1 MMKRLMVLFLI
12 SVTFIITVVAQKEG
26 LTATP
31 TRIADS
37 SEALFSTKGLS
48 PSSAFL
54 IYDLMFGKMSDKEI
68 KEKYH
73 FVEVN
78 GTVEIP
84 AVVWIEG
91 EDVIPELANYGV
103 RVKHKYGNLLT
114 VQIPLN
120 RFMELA
126 QSNLCKNINVG
137 EEVHPNL
144 DKALAATGVND
155 IYNGIGL
162 SHGLDGTGVVV
173 GILDV
178 GFEYGHPAFYDSTG
192 TTLRIKRVWDQNA
205 PAVTPPS
212 EFNYYYGNE
221 LTTPNEI
228 LAAQHSTDGTW
239 ELHGTHVA
247 GIAAGCGGNDTI
259 GKTYRGVAPNADIVL
274 VAYRENITCIFEGID
289 YIKSYAAS
297 INKPCVINM
306 SFGSHIGPHDG
317 TSDLCV
323 LFDST
328 VASSPGVM
336 LVQAA
341 GNEGN
346 KNIHISKTFSSTDS
360 ILRTLVA
367 FDEPASGRGKI
378 DVWGNPNESF
388 EVGLFLYNSASHTI
402 DTSSAFYSST
412 SGFYTFD
419 FTEGNSEVSTT
430 AHISCKD
437 DNRNGRQ
444 NIYIELYN
452 TNRLSNNQHIGI
464 EIRCTSN
471 NTVHAWT
478 QGDNSTFI
486 NGGYSLATAGDV
498 DYTICDQG
506 TCHSV
511 ITVGSYFARNT
522 SRFGQL
528 SNFSSH
534 GPTLDERTKPDITAP
549 GESITAP
556 FNRFAV
562 QGQGGDNIIFQLLV
576 TAITSFQNHTEYYGT
591 LSGTSMA
598 TPFVAGVLALCLQ
611 ENPHLTYSQA
621 IDLLHNKAITDEHTG
636 NISSA
641 GNNLWG
647 WGKVNAMGI
656 LDQISATAPPYTED
670 FEGETVLWRLANGS
684 NTNRWVIGSA
694 TNHTSGGEKALYISD
709 DNGITNTYTNTAAS
723 SVIAYC
729 PLILEARDYAISFD
743 WKSYGEGYYD
753 FLRAALV
760 PASVD
765 INLDDWEPTTLPNSY
780 IAIDG
785 GSQLVIHVTW
795 KTQVSTVTIP
805 TAGEYN
811 LVFFWHN
818 NHIGGTNPGA
828 AVDNIIIDTIASNIN
843 MPTVLTSS
851 VSGITQST
859 ASCGG
864 NVTSDGGSTITERGV
879 CWSTSQNPTI
889 ADAHTSDST
898 GTGTFTSSITG
909 LTPGTTYHVRAYATN
924 SVGTTYGEEVTFTTT
939 SADTI
944 VDGQPCPGTP
954 TVTDIDGNV
963 YNTVRLG
970 DQCWMKEDM
979 RATHF
984 ADGTPILVGYHTTS
998 QTDPYY
1004 YSGGRV
1010 LYNWAAAIYRDS
1022 SINSNP
1028 HWVQGV
1034 CPAGWHLP
1042 SAVEWTVFTDHIR
1055 NQPEYTCGGD
1065 TSYIAKALAS
1075 VTGWHYRNGECYPG
1089 DQSMTANNASGFG
1102 IIPGGYCNGD
1112 NTSSSFNLIGS
1123 TAYLWSS
1130 TEYSSNYGRTFSLTY
1145 DSEKVRLSYSS
1156 KRFGLSVR
1164 CLRNETSATQPTVT
1178 TNIVN
1183 NITSITAACGGNVT
1197 SSGGDAVLTRGVCWS
1212 TSQNPTIS
1220 GNHTTDN
1227 SGTGLFTSKL
1237 TGLLPSTTYYVRA
1250 YATNSAGTAYG
1261 ETVTFTTNVP
1271 AMPVIDEKSCPSSPT
1286 VTDFDGNIY
1295 STVLLGNRCW
1305 MRENLRTTHFADG
1318 TAIPPGDSDTSYTNP
1333 YFYINPNIDVPVNG
1347 YLYNWSAAMHGAGS
1361 SNTLPSGVQ
1370 GVCPTGWHLPS
1381 DAEWTLLTDYISS
1394 VPEHLCD
1401 GKIAKALAS
1410 ATEWSTSAYD
1420 CAVGNDQGINNT
1432 SGFSAVPAGSCYGS
1446 SFYGAGS
1453 STSFWSSMEYN
1464 SYNVWYRNM
1473 YSSTSNFI
1481 RSNWGTKY
1489 YGYSVRCICDET
1501 GGTSDSSTDGQP
1513 CPNTPTVTDH
1523 EGNVYNTI
1531 KIGNQCWTKENLRT
1545 TTSPSTGRYLIP
1557 PAGTIGTYTGKQA
1570 HWFNNDSATY
1580 APLNY
1585 GLLYNWNAAADTFVR
1600 IYGETS
1606 VSNSESNAALIN
1618 FTGQRRGI
1626 CPIGWHLPSEAE
1638 WRELTNYLSS
1648 QSAYTCEGSTHYIA
1662 KSLASVVGWY
1672 SGVTGICAIGN
1683 DPTMNNASGFEAL
1696 PAGYHTGR
1704 CYGGPEFTNEN
1715 LGAKFWTS
1723 TQYSSVLAYGLELG
1737 ILYSFA
1743 NLSHG
1748 FHKYVG
1754 MSVRCISNSTGGGVS
1769 ASIPIVNTSAVS
1781 DIAAT
1786 SATCGGNV
1794 TSDGSATITT
1804 RGVCWST
1811 SQSPTVADAHTS
1823 DGAGTG
1829 TFTSSITGLTAG
1841 TTYYVRAYA
1850 TNSSGTAYGV
1860 ILTFTTDTT
1869 SSLADGLPCQGATT
1883 VTDIDNN
1890 TYNTVQIGN
1899 QCWMKENLRTTRY
1912 ANGTSIALGSS
1923 TSATTAYRY
1932 YPNNNSSNVATYGY
1946 LYNWPAVM
1954 HGATSS
1960 SANPSG
1966 VQGICPTG
1974 WHVPSDVEW
1983 TQLTD
1988 YVSGQSQYV
1997 CDSNNIYIAKALAS
2011 TVGWESSPYT
2021 CTAGNDPGANNAT
2034 GFSALP
2040 AGGHGDSSN
2049 SFGFIAAFWSATEF
2063 GDNDAY
2069 RRDLNYYSPTVH
2081 GYDFYK
2087 YYGQS
2092 VRCVRNEAGYATHA
2106 PTATTDSVTSVE
2118 ETSATL
2124 NGSIANPDSVP
2135 ITAQGF
2141 EWKATDG
2148 GSYTQVSVTG
2158 STMSYTLTGLT
2169 PATNYTYRAFVT
2181 TGFGTTYGSEVSFTT
2196 SSNSGTDG
2204 QPCPGTPTVTDIDG
2218 NVYNTV
2224 KIGNQCW
2231 MKENLR
2237 TTRYA
2242 DSTAIEAGSSNSTTT
2257 PYRYT
2262 PYNYANNVAVYG
2274 YFYNWAAIMHKTAS
2288 SNTNPSNV
2296 QGICPNGWHVPSNAE
2311 WMQLTDYVSS
2321 QSEYVCG
2328 NNSTRIAKALA
2339 TNTGWRYYATPGGCQ
2354 IGNNQSTNNATGFSA
2369 FPVDYYDDGSYGNSG
2384 YGAYFWS
2391 TSSYDEVS
2399 AYSLSLYHTTDF
2411 TELVSVSRSYG
2422 LSVRCVRGETSAT
2435 LPTVITSAVSNITEN
2450 TATCGGYVSTDGGSE
2465 VIEHGICW
2473 GSSTNPTVTSNHVA
2487 AGTGIGSFNVN
2498 ISGLSTNTR
2507 YYVRAYA
2514 INIEGTAY
2522 GEEVTFTATSTSNG
2536 QDGQPCPGIPTL
2548 TDIDG
2553 NTYNTV
2559 QIGNQCWM
2567 RENLKTTH
2575 YADGTAIVEGSSN
2588 GIIPYR
2594 YNPGNSANNVATY
2607 GYLYNW
2613 AAVMHGAVSSNT
2625 NPSNVQGICPNGWH
2639 VPSDAEWTQLT
2650 DYVSSQSEYVCGND
2664 NRNIVKALAATSW
2677 AYSNGNCLAGN
2688 NQSTNNATGFSILPA
2703 GSYGYGSY
2711 YFGGDAWF
2719 WSSTSELH
2727 AYYRSIS
2734 ESYAY
2739 VWRGSCDQYAGH
2751 SVRCVHALIGF
2762 TASLPTVTTDTVSGI
2777 TATTA
2782 TCSSEVTADG
2792 GTTVIERGVCWST
2805 SPNPTVV
2812 DAHTTDGTGTG
2823 SFTSSITGLMP
2834 NTTYHVRAYATNSGG
2849 TAYGEILT
2857 FTTDT
2862 SASLSDGQPCLG
2874 TPIVTDIDGNTYN
2887 TVQIGNQCWMKEN
2900 LRTTKYIDNTPI
2912 PAGTTSSYDE
2922 PYRYTPNNDEAYVV
2936 TYGYLYNWLAV
2947 MHGATSSSAN
2957 PSGVQGICPTGWHV
2971 PSDAEW
2977 TQLTDYVS
2985 SRSEYVCNG
2994 GIHMIAK
3001 ALAATTGWEYGSPI
3015 CAVGNTPSNNNATGF
3030 SAFPA
3035 GAFSYYHHDFGD
3047 NAYFWSTTKY
3057 DDYAAYIRS
3066 LGCTFAY
3073 MNRYN
3078 RDIDLGFSVRCLRDE
3093 NSAVDTSE
3101 CFNDCHS
3108 GSCGEYGSAMYTAA
3122 QQLCHLGIVEGIN
3135 GALQPDTNITRAEL
3149 AKVALYSLYNGSSN
3163 VPSPLVSDFF
3173 PSIYPD
3179 LQVDTAYYYRPAK
3192 ALLYLEYG
3200 DGVSPFDRDR
3210 SVFNPSGRIE
3220 RCLVLKVLL
3229 ETFNIAP
3236 ATGGTTAFDDYG
3248 PSGYSSSKFWGY
3260 AQKAYDLGIVQ
3271 TTHLRPNDYC
3281 TRGEAFL
3288 YLYRILTNSSINKP
3302 TPVNTEDPATSDFF
3316 IPTNLSPKVAN
3327 AMHGVENGN
3336 FNYYEK
3342 DFFNIPG
3349 YMDLNFGVS
3358 YNSYLTEMPDDFYP
3372 VKPLGKAW
3380 THTYDMY
3387 MNIVTDFYHNNSVLV
3402 FHMQNGSLLLYKN
3415 VNGTLTSMTEG
3426 NYYELTTSG
3435 NNQYILKSKDQISYT
3450 FERKSTSDG
3459 IYYLTQI
3466 KDRNNNA
3473 IDITYSSGESHY
3485 RISSVSTLGRT
3496 LNFYYTSG
3504 TDLLYYVNDPI
3515 DRNVYFYYTDE
3526 QLGSLKDAKNQ
3537 TTYFTYGTSNAEKGL
3552 LTEITLPRGNMV
3564 FNGYQQRKLVSMR
3577 RVNNSNSYTHTTVNI
3592 SPNYQ
3597 NGSTSSTVTTN
3608 LNGSQSIITNYTM
3621 NGNNRI
3627 TNVNDGLHNDM
3638 SYEYNISG
3646 KPDLVSKASDNKTS
3660 VQTTFNYNNKGLPTT
3675 VSVSAGGTTRT
3686 TNITY
3691 TSLNDVYQYTD
3702 AKGNTTTYNY
3712 TNGNLTSVVD
3722 ALGNTTTIVNNSQGK
3737 PTQVTDPSGVV
3748 TNFTYNSYGN
3758 ETRQSIPSISTY
3770 FDRTYDGVSRVTSAK
3785 TSCDCQ
3791 TTSYTY
3797 DNNDNMVTATN
3808 ALNQTTNYT
3817 YDANDNVT
3825 KITDAKG
3832 NATNLTYDDNDF
3844 LTSVSAQGAS
3854 RSYTYNR
3861 DGSVATFTN
3870 PNGNTFNFS
3879 YNSSGELLND
3889 GYASYD
3895 YNNKGQLISVTK
3907 DNKAIT
3913 FSYDAFGRIS
3923 STAYNN
3929 KTISYTYDNNDNILT
3944 MTYPGNKTV
3953 TYTYDALNRM
3963 TSVKDWNNATT
3974 TYNYRDDGQ
3983 LSYYQYPNGVRTTY
3997 GYDGGGRTVSQ
4008 TTKRSNGSGTVVA
4021 SYNYTWDEFGNHT
4034 QETFT
4039 EPYTEY
4045 PSIPNATTSYSYNN
4059 ANRLTAAGNLTFGY
4073 DNNGNTTSRT
4083 GRTYGYDTKD
4093 NLTSVSGDFSASY
4106 TYDGLGNRRT
4116 ATRNGVTRQYVL
4128 DLLGS
4133 MSNVLMETDG
4143 SGNALYYYVYGANGL
4158 VSRIDAN
4165 NDTRYYVYDYRGS
4178 TVAMTDAMNAATV
4191 THKYQYDDF
4200 GKVLQSEEADANP
4213 FRYVGQ
4219 LGVMYEDDALFFMRA
4234 RYYDPEIGRFLSED
4248 PIWSTNLYP
4257 YADNNPIVYLDPD
4270 GNWSFNPDDMKDK
4283 EKKIKEDQKSVLRY
4297 IWKTTFPDVGKCE
4310 GWKKRFHMSKCVK

>member
-498 DYTICDQG
+498 DYTISDQG

-641 GNNLWG
+641 GNDLWG

-656 LDQISATAPPYTED
+656 LDQIQATAPPYTED

-889 ADAHTSDST
+889 ADAHTSD
-898 GTGTFTSSITG
+898 
-909 LTPGTTYHVRAYATN
+909 
-924 SVGTTYGEEVTFTTT
+924 
-939 SADTI
+939 
-944 VDGQPCPGTP
+944 
-954 TVTDIDGNV
+954 
-963 YNTVRLG
+963 
-970 DQCWMKEDM
+970 
-979 RATHF
+979 
-984 ADGTPILVGYHTTS
+984 
-998 QTDPYY
+998 
-1004 YSGGRV
+1004 
-1010 LYNWAAAIYRDS
+1010 
-1022 SINSNP
+1022 
-1028 HWVQGV
+1028 
-1034 CPAGWHLP
+1034 
-1042 SAVEWTVFTDHIR
+1042 
-1055 NQPEYTCGGD
+1055 
-1065 TSYIAKALAS
+1065 
-1075 VTGWHYRNGECYPG
+1075 
-1089 DQSMTANNASGFG
+1089 
-1102 IIPGGYCNGD
+1102 
-1112 NTSSSFNLIGS
+1112 
-1123 TAYLWSS
+1123 
-1130 TEYSSNYGRTFSLTY
+1130 
-1145 DSEKVRLSYSS
+1145 
-1156 KRFGLSVR
+1156 
-1164 CLRNETSATQPTVT
+1164 
-1178 TNIVN
+1178 
-1183 NITSITAACGGNVT
+1183 
-1197 SSGGDAVLTRGVCWS
+1197 
-1212 TSQNPTIS
+1212 
-1220 GNHTTDN
+1220 
-1227 SGTGLFTSKL
+1227 
-1237 TGLLPSTTYYVRA
+1237 
-1250 YATNSAGTAYG
+1250 
-1261 ETVTFTTNVP
+1261 
-1271 AMPVIDEKSCPSSPT
+1271 
-1286 VTDFDGNIY
+1286 
-1295 STVLLGNRCW
+1295 
-1305 MRENLRTTHFADG
+1305 
-1318 TAIPPGDSDTSYTNP
+1318 
-1333 YFYINPNIDVPVNG
+1333 
-1347 YLYNWSAAMHGAGS
+1347 
-1361 SNTLPSGVQ
+1361 
-1370 GVCPTGWHLPS
+1370 
-1381 DAEWTLLTDYISS
+1381 
-1394 VPEHLCD
+1394 
-1401 GKIAKALAS
+1401 
-1410 ATEWSTSAYD
+1410 
-1420 CAVGNDQGINNT
+1420 
-1432 SGFSAVPAGSCYGS
+1432 
-1446 SFYGAGS
+1446 
-1453 STSFWSSMEYN
+1453 
-1464 SYNVWYRNM
+1464 
-1473 YSSTSNFI
+1473 
-1481 RSNWGTKY
+1481 
-1489 YGYSVRCICDET
+1489 
-1501 GGTSDSSTDGQP
+1501 
-1513 CPNTPTVTDH
+1513 
-1523 EGNVYNTI
+1523 
-1531 KIGNQCWTKENLRT
+1531 
-1545 TTSPSTGRYLIP
+1545 
-1557 PAGTIGTYTGKQA
+1557 
-1570 HWFNNDSATY
+1570 
-1580 APLNY
+1580 
-1585 GLLYNWNAAADTFVR
+1585 
-1600 IYGETS
+1600 
-1606 VSNSESNAALIN
+1606 
-1618 FTGQRRGI
+1618 
-1626 CPIGWHLPSEAE
+1626 
-1638 WRELTNYLSS
+1638 
-1648 QSAYTCEGSTHYIA
+1648 
-1662 KSLASVVGWY
+1662 
-1672 SGVTGICAIGN
+1672 
-1683 DPTMNNASGFEAL
+1683 
-1696 PAGYHTGR
+1696 
-1704 CYGGPEFTNEN
+1704 
-1715 LGAKFWTS
+1715 
-1723 TQYSSVLAYGLELG
+1723 
-1737 ILYSFA
+1737 
-1743 NLSHG
+1743 
-1748 FHKYVG
+1748 
-1754 MSVRCISNSTGGGVS
+1754 
-1769 ASIPIVNTSAVS
+1769 
-1781 DIAAT
+1781 
-1786 SATCGGNV
+1786 
-1794 TSDGSATITT
+1794 
-1804 RGVCWST
+1804 
-1811 SQSPTVADAHTS
+1811 
-1823 DGAGTG
+1823 GAGTG

-1860 ILTFTTDTT
+1860 ILTFTTDTS
-1869 SSLADGLPCQGATT
+1869 SSLADGQSCSGTPTI
-1883 VTDIDNN
+1883 TDHEGNV
-1890 TYNTVQIGN
+1890 YATVQIGS
-1899 QCWMKENLRTTRY
+1899 QCWMRDNLRTTTSPTTGTYLIPAPGTGYTYTGKQARWYNNDSTTY
-1912 ANGTSIALGSS
+1912 APQN
-1923 TSATTAYRY
+1923 
-1932 YPNNNSSNVATYGY
+1932 YGL
-1946 LYNWPAVM
+1946 LYNWNAAADTFNTDFGETSVNTASNNAVSVTFNGPRRGVCPA
-1954 HGATSS
+1954 
-1960 SANPSG
+1960 
-1966 VQGICPTG
+1966 G
-1974 WHVPSDVEW
+1974 WHLPSDAEW

-1988 YVSGQSQYV
+1988 YVGGQSAYT
-1997 CDSNNIYIAKALAS
+1997 CGGNTSYIAKALAS
-2011 TVGWESSPYT
+2011 GTGWNTNTNTCTVGNTPSS
-2021 CTAGNDPGANNAT
+2021 NNAT
-2034 GFSALP
+2034 GFSAVP
-2040 AGGHGDSSN
+2040 AGGCVGSSFSDAGCSAN
-2049 SFGFIAAFWSATEF
+2049 FWSSSRNS
-2063 GDNDAY
+2063 DYRYYAY
-2069 RRDLNYYSPTVH
+2069 YRDLFYLNAHVLRNYLS
-2081 GYDFYK
+2081 K
-2087 YYGQS
+2087 YTGFS
-2092 VRCVRNEAGYATHA
+2092 VRCLRDGSGYATHA
-2106 PTATTDSVTSVE
+2106 PTVTTGNVSSLTA
-2118 ETSATL
+2118 TSATL

-2141 EWKATDG
+2141 EWKAADDS
-2148 GSYTQVSVTG
+2148 SYTQVSATG

-2575 YADGTAIVEGSSN
+2575 YADGTAIAEGTSN
-2588 GIIPYR
+2588 SIIPYR
-2594 YNPGNSANNVATY
+2594 YNPENRAYNVATY

-2625 NPSNVQGICPNGWH
+2625 NPSNVQGICPTGWH

-2650 DYVSSQSEYVCGND
+2650 DYVSSQNEYVCGND

-3093 NSAVDTSE
+3093 NSTVDTSD

-3135 GALQPDTNITRAEL
+3135 GALQPDTNITRAQL

-3271 TTHLRPNDYC
+3271 TTHFRPNDYC

-3327 AMHGVENGN
+3327 AIHGVENGN

-3577 RVNNSNSYTHTTVNI
+3577 RVNNSNSYTHTAVSI

-3597 NGSTSSTVTTN
+3597 NGSSSSTVTTN
-3608 LNGSQSIITNYTM
+3608 LNGSQSITTNYTM
-3621 NGNNRI
+3621 NGDNRI

-3660 VQTTFNYNNKGLPTT
+3660 VQTTFSYNNKGLPTT

-3722 ALGNTTTIVNNSQGK
+3722 ALGKTTTIVNNSQGK

-3758 ETRQSIPSISTY
+3758 ETRQSIPSINTY
-3770 FDRTYDGVSRVTSAK
+3770 FDRTYDGVSRMTSAK

-3797 DNNDNMVTATN
+3797 DNNDNMVTETD
-3808 ALNQTTNYT
+3808 ALNHTTNYT

-3953 TYTYDALNRM
+3953 TYTYDALNRL

-3997 GYDGGGRTVSQ
+3997 GYDSGGRAVSQ

-4045 PSIPNATTSYSYNN
+4045 PSIPNATTNYSYNN

-4083 GRTYGYDTKD
+4083 GRTYGYDTKN

-4106 TYDGLGNRRT
+4106 SYDGLGNRRS

-4128 DLLGS
+4128 DLLGD

-4143 SGNALYYYVYGANGL
+4143 SGNTLYYYVYGANGL

-4165 NDTRYYVYDYRGS
+4165 NNTRYYVYDYRGS
-4178 TVAMTDAMNAATV
+4178 TVAMTDATNAATV

-4219 LGVMYEDDALFFMRA
+4219 LGVMYEDNALTFMRA
-4234 RYYDPEIGRFLSED
+4234 RYYDPEIGRFLS
-4248 PIWSTNLYP
+4248 
-4257 YADNNPIVYLDPD
+4257 
-4270 GNWSFNPDDMKDK
+4270 
-4283 EKKIKEDQKSVLRY
+4283 VL
-4297 IWKTTFPDVGKCE
+4297 
-4310 GWKKRFHMSKCVK
+4310 